1 MRRTGLSRMTLALIG
16 VAVITLIVY
25 FSFSK
30 RVPFL
35 HGYRMK
41 ADFAS
46 SNQLVAGF
54 SPVRIAGVTVGKV
67 TGVEPGPAGT
77 SEVEMELKDTALPIH
92 RDATV
97 RIRPRLFL
105 EGGFYV
111 ELDPGSPSAPD
122 LGSDSVLPRAQTDG
136 PVQLHQILTA
146 FQQDTL
152 GELRSIL
159 KELDTALDH
168 GGAESLGRA
177 IVDFGPVLRDTAQIA
192 EAARGSHVH
201 DVSEG
206 IGAAAKITGTL
217 AARENELRGLV
228 TNLNRTSSALAG
240 RDTELA
246 ASIRE
251 IDGLV
256 REAPAGLD
264 ALDAV
269 QPTIREFISALRPS
283 LRAAPPI
290 LDDATATLQ
299 QLRGLT
305 SPGELPALVSAL
317 DPTIRALPSLN
328 HRLQG
333 LFTLVRPVMDCLRTH
348 AAPVLTA
355 EVPDG
360 QLSSGHSV
368 WQELTQ
374 AGVGVVGFA
383 QNFDG
388 NGFNSRYLNGEG
400 EQSFATGQVPGL
412 GQLVGTVSEP
422 IAGSRPVYLGAG
434 PNGEEIVPP
443 LRPDAPCANQK
454 LPDLSQRT
462 SGTPATQARGVRTHT
477 FTAAERTT
485 AQRLLDKLRARAEA
499 TR

>member
-1 MRRTGLSRMTLALIG
+1 MRRTGLSRITLSLIG
-16 VAVITLIVY
+16 IAVITVIVY

-30 RVPFL
+30 RIPFL
-35 HGYRMK
+35 HGYRMS
-41 ADFAS
+41 ANFAS
-46 SNQLVAGF
+46 SNQLVTGF

-67 TGVEPGPAGT
+67 TAVKPGPAGT
-77 SEVEMELKDTALPIH
+77 SQVEMELKDSALPVH
-92 RDATV
+92 QDAKV

-111 ELDPGSPSAPD
+111 ELDTGSPSAPVLPD
-122 LGSDSVLPRAQTDG
+122 GGVLPRDQTDA

-146 FQQDTL
+146 FDQDTL
-152 GELRSIL
+152 GDLRSVL
-159 KELDTALDH
+159 KELDVALDH
-168 GGAESLGRA
+168 GGADSLGRA

-192 EAARGSHVH
+192 EAARGSNVH

-206 IGAAAKITGTL
+206 IGAAAKVTATL
-217 AARENELRGLV
+217 AARQDELRGLV
-228 TNLNRTSSALAG
+228 TNLNRTSTALAVRG
-240 RDTELA
+240 TEVA
-246 ASIRE
+246 GSIRQ

-256 REAPAGLD
+256 REAPAALD
-264 ALDAV
+264 RLDAV
-269 QPTIREFISALRPS
+269 QPTLREFIAALRPS
-283 LRAAPPI
+283 LRVAPPI
-290 LDDATATLQ
+290 LDDAARTLV

-305 SPGELPALVSAL
+305 SPGELPALVPLL

-333 LFTLVRPVMDCLRTH
+333 LFTLVRPVMNCLRTH
-348 AAPVLTA
+348 GVPVLSA

-360 QLSSGHSV
+360 ELSTGHAV

-383 QNFDG
+383 QNYDG

-400 EQSFATGQVPGL
+400 EQSFATGAVPGL
-412 GQLVGTVSEP
+412 GQLLGTVSEP
-422 IAGSRPVYLGAG
+422 ISGSRPTYLGPG
-434 PNGEEIVPP
+434 GQVPP
-443 LRPDAPCANQK
+443 LRPDAPCAAQA

-462 SGTPATQARGVRTHT
+462 SVTPPARAGRTQAVSPAQRRV
-477 FTAAERTT
+477 
-485 AQRLLDKLRARAEA
+485 AQRLFDRLRERA